1 VFHAPGAAAG
11 EVDEGSKGRKEDHV
25 AAAEKGGGGPNDN
38 HSAAARVGKGRGRG
52 LKEAPRG
59 GRGAHKD
66 PRTVAS
72 RGLGGG
78 KGPNKAARGAGGRD
92 KEPMKDPNHST
103 GGSGVG
109 QSQEGRKK
117 AECTITDEK
126 YRYVTELLLDRLRE
140 AEAAGERGMKLGD
153 LIDWYIKDIQ
163 SNNTEGMPTE
173 YHTMKLH
180 LEKLIMCDR
189 TLVFVQEEGGETP
202 TMKGWLPPYLRVVAV
217 NPDNVVAREAVE
229 GGGRPKKNH
238 SATPQEGTEG
248 GARISRS
255 SEGRPQDGAQ
265 GGVKNPSGTPITVGV
280 GAGSAN
286 HRRGGDAAAPEGL
299 VRAVPAGGAAQLPY
313 PALSLK
319 DDARVNDVLGPGK
332 DETIFATS
340 LDGTC
345 PFMRLSEGLGF

>member
-1 VFHAPGAAAG
+1 MFHAPGAAAG

-72 RGLGGG
+72 RGLGEG

-126 YRYVTELLLDRLRE
+126 YRYVTELLLNRLRE
-140 AEAAGERGMKLGD
+140 AEAAGERGMKQGD

-173 YHTMKLH
+173 YHGS
-180 LEKLIMCDR
+180 
-189 TLVFVQEEGGETP
+189 GG
-202 TMKGWLPPYLRVVAV
+202 LL
-217 NPDNVVAREAVE
+217 
-229 GGGRPKKNH
+229 
-238 SATPQEGTEG
+238 
-248 GARISRS
+248 
-255 SEGRPQDGAQ
+255 
-265 GGVKNPSGTPITVGV
+265 
-280 GAGSAN
+280 
-286 HRRGGDAAAPEGL
+286 
-299 VRAVPAGGAAQLPY
+299 
-313 PALSLK
+313 
-319 DDARVNDVLGPGK
+319 
-332 DETIFATS
+332 
-340 LDGTC
+340 
-345 PFMRLSEGLGF
+345 